1 MQIYDIPIDST
12 RQETTAHGTFDF
24 PLAVYETILS
34 KNILGFVS
42 WHWHREF
49 QFCLVTTGTVAF
61 WVQGRQLILPAGQG
75 LFINSNV
82 LHMAK
87 PETPDAAYCCIDILP
102 SLLCGFPGS
111 LLDVSLITPLSADA
125 SLPLF
130 LFSGDTAETR
140 EILALLERVRQLSR
154 QPGTGYPV
162 QVTGLLM
169 EVLGNM
175 LSARKSAPS
184 GAGMV
189 LPWLRSV
196 LQYIDR
202 HYMEHLT
209 LGQCAQL
216 SGLSDSE
223 FCRQFKRAMHCTL
236 TGYIRQVRLQ
246 KSAAELL
253 LHSDLTVKEAA
264 ALSGYTHMGNFYK
277 LFQAHFGVTPKQYA
291 QQQEENSWE
300 KKS

>member
-61 WVQGRQLILPAGQG
+61 WVQGRQLTLPAGQG

-111 LLDVSLITPLSADA
+111 LLDVSLVTPLSADA

-130 LFSGDTAETR
+130 RFSGETLESR
-140 EILALLERVRQLSR
+140 EALALLEKIRQLSHR
-154 QPGTGYPV
+154 KTTGYPLM
-162 QVTGLLM
+162 VTGLLM
-169 EVLGNM
+169 ELLGRM
-175 LSARKSAPS
+175 LSMLDAAPAAPKEDMS
-184 GAGMV
+184 R
-189 LPWLRSV
+189 LRSV
-196 LQYIDR
+196 LQFIDQ
-202 HYMEHLT
+202 HYTEHIT
-209 LGQCAQL
+209 LSQCADLAGL
-216 SGLSDSE
+216 SGSE

-253 LHSDLTVKEAA
+253 LHPEKSVSQIAYATGFSTTSYFISQFRAA
-264 ALSGYTHMGNFYK
+264 TGK
-277 LFQAHFGVTPKQYA
+277 TPLAYR
-291 QQQEENSWE
+291 QERSAGHRD
-300 KKS
+300 

>member
-61 WVQGRQLILPAGQG
+61 WVQGRQLTLPAGQG

-130 LFSGDTAETR
+130 RFSGETLESR
-140 EILALLERVRQLSR
+140 EALALLEKIRQLSHR
-154 QPGTGYPV
+154 KTTGYPLM
-162 QVTGLLM
+162 VTGLLM
-169 EVLGNM
+169 ELLGRM
-175 LSARKSAPS
+175 LSMLDAAPAAPKEDMS
-184 GAGMV
+184 R
-189 LPWLRSV
+189 LRSV
-196 LQYIDR
+196 LQFIDR

-209 LGQCAQL
+209 LGQCAQR

-253 LHSDLTVKEAA
+253 LHPEKSVSQIAYATGFSTTSYFISQFRAA
-264 ALSGYTHMGNFYK
+264 TGK
-277 LFQAHFGVTPKQYA
+277 TPLAYR
-291 QQQEENSWE
+291 QERSAGHRD
-300 KKS
+300 

>member
-49 QFCLVTTGTVAF
+49 QFCLVSTGTVAF
-61 WVQGRQLILPAGQG
+61 WVQGRQLTLPAGQG

-130 LFSGDTAETR
+130 RFSGETLESR
-140 EILALLERVRQLSR
+140 EALALLEKIRQLSHR
-154 QPGTGYPV
+154 KTTGYPLM
-162 QVTGLLM
+162 VTGLLM
-169 EVLGNM
+169 ELLGRM
-175 LSARKSAPS
+175 LSMLDAAPAAPKEDMS
-184 GAGMV
+184 R
-189 LPWLRSV
+189 LRSV
-196 LQYIDR
+196 LQFIDQ
-202 HYMEHLT
+202 HYTEHIT
-209 LGQCAQL
+209 LSQCADL
-216 SGLSDSE
+216 AGLSDSE

-253 LHSDLTVKEAA
+253 LHPEKSVSQIAYATGFSTTSYFISQFRAA
-264 ALSGYTHMGNFYK
+264 TGK
-277 LFQAHFGVTPKQYA
+277 TPLAYR
-291 QQQEENSWE
+291 QERSARHRD
-300 KKS
+300 

>member
-61 WVQGRQLILPAGQG
+61 WVQGRQLTLPAGQG

-111 LLDVSLITPLSADA
+111 LLDVSLVTPLSADA

-130 LFSGDTAETR
+130 RFSGETLESR
-140 EILALLERVRQLSR
+140 EALALLEKIRQLSHR
-154 QPGTGYPV
+154 KTTGYPLM
-162 QVTGLLM
+162 VTGLLM
-169 EVLGNM
+169 ELLGRM
-175 LSARKSAPS
+175 LSMLDAAPAAPKEDMS
-184 GAGMV
+184 R
-189 LPWLRSV
+189 LRSV
-196 LQYIDR
+196 LQFIDR

-209 LGQCAQL
+209 LGQCAQR

-253 LHSDLTVKEAA
+253 LHPEKSVSQIAYATGFSTTSYFISQFRAA
-264 ALSGYTHMGNFYK
+264 TGKTPLAYRQERSNGHMD
-277 LFQAHFGVTPKQYA
+277 
-291 QQQEENSWE
+291 
-300 KKS
+300 

>member
-61 WVQGRQLILPAGQG
+61 WVQGRQLTLPAGQG

-130 LFSGDTAETR
+130 RFSGETLESR
-140 EILALLERVRQLSR
+140 EALALLEKIRQLSHR
-154 QPGTGYPV
+154 KTTGYPLM
-162 QVTGLLM
+162 VTGLLM
-169 EVLGNM
+169 ELLGRM
-175 LSARKSAPS
+175 LSMLDAAPAAPKEDMS
-184 GAGMV
+184 R
-189 LPWLRSV
+189 LRSV
-196 LQYIDR
+196 LQFIDQ

-253 LHSDLTVKEAA
+253 LHPEKSVSQIAYATGFSTTSYFISQFRDATGK
-264 ALSGYTHMGNFYK
+264 
-277 LFQAHFGVTPKQYA
+277 TPLAYR
-291 QQQEENSWE
+291 QERSAGHRD
-300 KKS
+300 

>member
-61 WVQGRQLILPAGQG
+61 WVQGRQLTLPAGQG

-130 LFSGDTAETR
+130 RFSGETLESR
-140 EILALLERVRQLSR
+140 EALALLEKIRQLSHR
-154 QPGTGYPV
+154 KTTGNPLM
-162 QVTGLLM
+162 VTGLLM
-169 EVLGNM
+169 ELLGRM
-175 LSARKSAPS
+175 LSMLDAAPAAPKEDMS
-184 GAGMV
+184 R
-189 LPWLRSV
+189 LRSV
-196 LQYIDR
+196 LQFIDQ
-202 HYMEHLT
+202 HYTEHIT
-209 LGQCAQL
+209 LSQCADL
-216 SGLSDSE
+216 AGLSDSE

-253 LHSDLTVKEAA
+253 LHPEKSISQIAYATGFSTTSYFISQFRAA
-264 ALSGYTHMGNFYK
+264 TGK
-277 LFQAHFGVTPKQYA
+277 TPLAYR
-291 QQQEENSWE
+291 QERSAGHRD
-300 KKS
+300 

>member
-61 WVQGRQLILPAGQG
+61 WVQGRQLTLPAGQG

-130 LFSGDTAETR
+130 RFSGETPESR
-140 EILALLERVRQLSR
+140 EALALLEKIRQLSHR
-154 QPGTGYPV
+154 KTTGYPLM
-162 QVTGLLM
+162 VTGLLM
-169 EVLGNM
+169 ELLGRM
-175 LSARKSAPS
+175 LSMLDAAPAAPKEDMS
-184 GAGMV
+184 R
-189 LPWLRSV
+189 LRSV
-196 LQYIDR
+196 LQFIDQ
-202 HYMEHLT
+202 HYPEHIT
-209 LGQCAQL
+209 LSQCADL
-216 SGLSDSE
+216 AGLSDSE

-253 LHSDLTVKEAA
+253 LHPEKSVSQIAYATGFSTTSYFISQFRAA
-264 ALSGYTHMGNFYK
+264 TGK
-277 LFQAHFGVTPKQYA
+277 TPLAYR
-291 QQQEENSWE
+291 QERSAGHRD
-300 KKS
+300 

>member
-61 WVQGRQLILPAGQG
+61 WVQGRQLTLPAGQG

-130 LFSGDTAETR
+130 RFSGETPESR
-140 EILALLERVRQLSR
+140 EALALLEKIRQLSHR
-154 QPGTGYPV
+154 KTTGYPLM
-162 QVTGLLM
+162 VTGLLM
-169 EVLGNM
+169 ELLGRM
-175 LSARKSAPS
+175 LSMLDAAPAAPKEDMS
-184 GAGMV
+184 R
-189 LPWLRSV
+189 LRSV
-196 LQYIDR
+196 LQFIDR

-209 LGQCAQL
+209 LGQCAQR

-253 LHSDLTVKEAA
+253 LHPEKSVSQIAYATGFSTTSYFISQFRAA
-264 ALSGYTHMGNFYK
+264 TGKTPLAYRQERSGGHRD
-277 LFQAHFGVTPKQYA
+277 
-291 QQQEENSWE
+291 
-300 KKS
+300 

>member
-61 WVQGRQLILPAGQG
+61 WVQGRQLTLPAGQG

-130 LFSGDTAETR
+130 RFSGETPESR
-140 EILALLERVRQLSR
+140 EALALLEKIRQLSHR
-154 QPGTGYPV
+154 KTTGYPLM
-162 QVTGLLM
+162 VTGLLM
-169 EVLGNM
+169 ELLGRM
-175 LSARKSAPS
+175 LSMLDAAPAAPKEDMS
-184 GAGMV
+184 R
-189 LPWLRSV
+189 LRSV
-196 LQYIDR
+196 LQFIDQ
-202 HYMEHLT
+202 HYTEHIT
-209 LGQCAQL
+209 LSQCADL
-216 SGLSDSE
+216 AGLSDSE

-253 LHSDLTVKEAA
+253 LHPEKSISQIAYATGFSTTSYFISQFRAA
-264 ALSGYTHMGNFYK
+264 TGK
-277 LFQAHFGVTPKQYA
+277 TPLAYR
-291 QQQEENSWE
+291 QERSAGHRD
-300 KKS
+300 

>member
-61 WVQGRQLILPAGQG
+61 WVQGRQLTLPAGQG

-130 LFSGDTAETR
+130 RFSGETLESR
-140 EILALLERVRQLSR
+140 EALALLEKIRQLSHR
-154 QPGTGYPV
+154 KTTGYPLM
-162 QVTGLLM
+162 VTGLLM
-169 EVLGNM
+169 ELLGRM
-175 LSARKSAPS
+175 LSMLDAAPAAPKEDMS
-184 GAGMV
+184 R
-189 LPWLRSV
+189 LRSV
-196 LQYIDR
+196 LQFIDQ
-202 HYMEHLT
+202 HYTEHIT
-209 LGQCAQL
+209 LSQCADL
-216 SGLSDSE
+216 AGLSDSE

-236 TGYIRQVRLQ
+236 TSYIRQVRLQ

-253 LHSDLTVKEAA
+253 LHPEKSVSQIAYATGFSTTSYFISQFRAA
-264 ALSGYTHMGNFYK
+264 TGK
-277 LFQAHFGVTPKQYA
+277 TPLAYR
-291 QQQEENSWE
+291 QERSAGHRD
-300 KKS
+300 

>member
-61 WVQGRQLILPAGQG
+61 WVQGRQLTLPAGQG

-130 LFSGDTAETR
+130 RFSGETPESR
-140 EILALLERVRQLSR
+140 EALALLEKIRQLSHR
-154 QPGTGYPV
+154 KTTGYPLM
-162 QVTGLLM
+162 VTGLLM
-169 EVLGNM
+169 EVLGRM
-175 LSARKSAPS
+175 LSMLDAAPAAPKEDMS
-184 GAGMV
+184 R
-189 LPWLRSV
+189 LRSV
-196 LQYIDR
+196 LQFIDQ
-202 HYMEHLT
+202 HYTEHIT
-209 LGQCAQL
+209 LSQCADLAGL
-216 SGLSDSE
+216 SGSE

-253 LHSDLTVKEAA
+253 LHPEKSVSQIAYATGFSTTSYFISQFRAA
-264 ALSGYTHMGNFYK
+264 TGK
-277 LFQAHFGVTPKQYA
+277 TPLAYR
-291 QQQEENSWE
+291 QERSAGHRD
-300 KKS
+300 

>member
-49 QFCLVTTGTVAF
+49 QFCLVSTGTVAF
-61 WVQGRQLILPAGQG
+61 WVQGRQLTLPAGQG

-87 PETPDAAYCCIDILP
+87 PETSDAAYCCIDILP

-130 LFSGDTAETR
+130 RFSGETLESR
-140 EILALLERVRQLSR
+140 EALALLEKIRQLSHR
-154 QPGTGYPV
+154 KTTGYPLM
-162 QVTGLLM
+162 VTGLLM
-169 EVLGNM
+169 ELLGRM
-175 LSARKSAPS
+175 LSMLDAAPAAPKEDMS
-184 GAGMV
+184 R
-189 LPWLRSV
+189 LRSV
-196 LQYIDR
+196 LQFIDQ
-202 HYMEHLT
+202 HYTEHIT
-209 LGQCAQL
+209 LSQCADL
-216 SGLSDSE
+216 AGLSDSE

-253 LHSDLTVKEAA
+253 LHPEKSVSQIAYATGLSTTSYFISQFRAA
-264 ALSGYTHMGNFYK
+264 TGK
-277 LFQAHFGVTPKQYA
+277 TPLAYR
-291 QQQEENSWE
+291 QERSAGHRD
-300 KKS
+300 

>member
-61 WVQGRQLILPAGQG
+61 WVQGRQLTLPAGQG

-130 LFSGDTAETR
+130 LFSGDTAETG
-140 EILALLERVRQLSR
+140 EILALLKRVRQLSR
-154 QPGTGYPV
+154 QPGTGYPA

-169 EVLGNM
+169 ELLGRM
-175 LSARKSAPS
+175 LSMLDAAPAAPKEDMS
-184 GAGMV
+184 R
-189 LPWLRSV
+189 LRSV
-196 LQYIDR
+196 LQFIDQ
-202 HYMEHLT
+202 HYTEHIT
-209 LGQCAQL
+209 LSQCADLAGL
-216 SGLSDSE
+216 SGSE
-223 FCRQFKRAMHCTL
+223 FCRQFKRVMHCTL
-236 TGYIRQVRLQ
+236 TGYIRQVRLK

-253 LHSDLTVKEAA
+253 LHPEKSVSQIAYATGFSTTSYFISQFRAA
-264 ALSGYTHMGNFYK
+264 TGK
-277 LFQAHFGVTPKQYA
+277 TPLAYR
-291 QQQEENSWE
+291 QERSAGHRD
-300 KKS
+300 

>member
-61 WVQGRQLILPAGQG
+61 WVQGQQLTLPAGQG

-111 LLDVSLITPLSADA
+111 LLDVSLVTPLSADA

-140 EILALLERVRQLSR
+140 EILALLKRVRQLSR
-154 QPGTGYPV
+154 QPGTGYPA

-175 LSARKSAPS
+175 LSAQKSAPG

-189 LPWLRSV
+189 LPWLRGV
-196 LQYIDR
+196 LQHIDR

-253 LHSDLTVKEAA
+253 LHPEKSVSQIAYATGFSTTSYFISQFRAA
-264 ALSGYTHMGNFYK
+264 TGKTPLAYRQERSNGHMD
-277 LFQAHFGVTPKQYA
+277 
-291 QQQEENSWE
+291 
-300 KKS
+300 

>member
-61 WVQGRQLILPAGQG
+61 WVQGRQLTLPAGQG

-130 LFSGDTAETR
+130 RFSGETPESR
-140 EILALLERVRQLSR
+140 EALALLEKIRQLSHR
-154 QPGTGYPV
+154 KTTGYPLM
-162 QVTGLLM
+162 VTGLLM
-169 EVLGNM
+169 ELLGRM
-175 LSARKSAPS
+175 LSMLDAAPAAPKEDMS
-184 GAGMV
+184 R
-189 LPWLRSV
+189 LRSV
-196 LQYIDR
+196 LQFIDQ
-202 HYMEHLT
+202 HYTEHIT
-209 LGQCAQL
+209 LSQCADLAGL
-216 SGLSDSE
+216 SGSE

-253 LHSDLTVKEAA
+253 LHPEKSVSQIAYATGFSTTSYFISQFRAA
-264 ALSGYTHMGNFYK
+264 TGK
-277 LFQAHFGVTPKQYA
+277 TPLAYR
-291 QQQEENSWE
+291 QERSAGHRD
-300 KKS
+300 

>member
-49 QFCLVTTGTVAF
+49 QFCLVSTGTVAF
-61 WVQGRQLILPAGQG
+61 WVQGRQLTLPAGQG

-87 PETPDAAYCCIDILP
+87 PETSDAAYCCIDILP
-102 SLLCGFPGS
+102 SLLCGFTGS

-130 LFSGDTAETR
+130 RFSGETLESR
-140 EILALLERVRQLSR
+140 EALALLEKIRQLSHR
-154 QPGTGYPV
+154 KTTGYPLM
-162 QVTGLLM
+162 VTGLLM
-169 EVLGNM
+169 ELLGRM
-175 LSARKSAPS
+175 LSMLDAAPAAPKEDMS
-184 GAGMV
+184 R
-189 LPWLRSV
+189 LRSV
-196 LQYIDR
+196 LQFIDQ
-202 HYMEHLT
+202 HYTEHIT
-209 LGQCAQL
+209 LSQCADL
-216 SGLSDSE
+216 AGLSDSE

-253 LHSDLTVKEAA
+253 LHPEKSVSQIAYATGFSTTSYFISQFRAA
-264 ALSGYTHMGNFYK
+264 TGM
-277 LFQAHFGVTPKQYA
+277 TPLAYR
-291 QQQEENSWE
+291 QEKRDTGDSTD
-300 KKS
+300 

>member
-49 QFCLVTTGTVAF
+49 QFCLVSTGTVAF
-61 WVQGRQLILPAGQG
+61 WVQGRQLTLPAGQG

-87 PETPDAAYCCIDILP
+87 PETSDAAYCCIDILP

-130 LFSGDTAETR
+130 RFSGETLESR
-140 EILALLERVRQLSR
+140 EALALLEKIRQLSHR
-154 QPGTGYPV
+154 KTTGYPLM
-162 QVTGLLM
+162 VTGLLM
-169 EVLGNM
+169 ELLGRM
-175 LSARKSAPS
+175 LSMLDAAPAAPKEDMS
-184 GAGMV
+184 R
-189 LPWLRSV
+189 LRSV
-196 LQYIDR
+196 LQFIDQ
-202 HYMEHLT
+202 HYTEHIT
-209 LGQCAQL
+209 LSQCADL
-216 SGLSDSE
+216 AGLSDSE

-253 LHSDLTVKEAA
+253 LHPEKSVSQIAYATGFSTTSYFISQFRAA
-264 ALSGYTHMGNFYK
+264 TGK
-277 LFQAHFGVTPKQYA
+277 TPLAYR
-291 QQQEENSWE
+291 QERSAGHRD
-300 KKS
+300 

>member
-61 WVQGRQLILPAGQG
+61 WVQGRQLTLPAGQG

-130 LFSGDTAETR
+130 RFSGETLESR
-140 EILALLERVRQLSR
+140 EALALLEKIRQLSHR
-154 QPGTGYPV
+154 KTTGYPLM
-162 QVTGLLM
+162 VTGLLM
-169 EVLGNM
+169 ELLGRM
-175 LSARKSAPS
+175 LSMLDAAPAAPKEDMS
-184 GAGMV
+184 R
-189 LPWLRSV
+189 LRSV
-196 LQYIDR
+196 LQFIDR

-216 SGLSDSE
+216 SGLSGSE

-253 LHSDLTVKEAA
+253 LHPEKSVSQIAYATGFSTTSYFISQFRAA
-264 ALSGYTHMGNFYK
+264 TGM
-277 LFQAHFGVTPKQYA
+277 TPLAYR
-291 QQQEENSWE
+291 QERSAGHRD
-300 KKS
+300 

>member
-12 RQETTAHGTFDF
+12 RQETTSHGTFDF

-49 QFCLVTTGTVAF
+49 QFCLVTAGTVAF
-61 WVQGRQLILPAGQG
+61 WVQGQQLTLPAGQG

-87 PETPDAAYCCIDILP
+87 PESPDAAYCCIDILP

-111 LLDVSLITPLSADA
+111 LLDVSLITPLSTDA

-130 LFSGDTAETR
+130 RFSGETLESR
-140 EILALLERVRQLSR
+140 EALALLEKIRQLSHR
-154 QPGTGYPV
+154 KTTGYPLM
-162 QVTGLLM
+162 VTGLLM
-169 EVLGNM
+169 ELLGRM
-175 LSARKSAPS
+175 LSMLDAAPSAPKEDMS
-184 GAGMV
+184 R
-189 LPWLRSV
+189 LRSV

-253 LHSDLTVKEAA
+253 LHPEKSVSQIAYATGFSTTSYFISQFRAA
-264 ALSGYTHMGNFYK
+264 TGKTPLAYRQERSGGHRG
-277 LFQAHFGVTPKQYA
+277 
-291 QQQEENSWE
+291 
-300 KKS
+300 

>member
-61 WVQGRQLILPAGQG
+61 WVQGRQLTLPAGQG

-130 LFSGDTAETR
+130 RFSGETLESR
-140 EILALLERVRQLSR
+140 EALALLEKIRQLSHR
-154 QPGTGYPV
+154 KTTGYPLM
-162 QVTGLLM
+162 VTGLLM
-169 EVLGNM
+169 ELLGRM
-175 LSARKSAPS
+175 LSMLDAAPAAPKEDMS
-184 GAGMV
+184 R
-189 LPWLRSV
+189 LRSV
-196 LQYIDR
+196 LQFIDQ
-202 HYMEHLT
+202 HYTEHIT
-209 LGQCAQL
+209 LSQCADL
-216 SGLSDSE
+216 AGLSDSE

-253 LHSDLTVKEAA
+253 LHPEKSISQIAYATGFSTTSYFISQFRAA
-264 ALSGYTHMGNFYK
+264 TGK
-277 LFQAHFGVTPKQYA
+277 TPLAYR
-291 QQQEENSWE
+291 QERSAGHRD
-300 KKS
+300 

>member
-61 WVQGRQLILPAGQG
+61 WVQGRQLTLPAGQG

-111 LLDVSLITPLSADA
+111 LLDVSLVTPLSADA

-130 LFSGDTAETR
+130 RFSGETLESR
-140 EILALLERVRQLSR
+140 EALALLEKIRQLSHR
-154 QPGTGYPV
+154 KTTGYPLM
-162 QVTGLLM
+162 VTGLLM
-169 EVLGNM
+169 ELLGRM
-175 LSARKSAPS
+175 LSMLDAAPAAPKEDMS
-184 GAGMV
+184 R
-189 LPWLRSV
+189 LRSV
-196 LQYIDR
+196 LQFIDR

-209 LGQCAQL
+209 LGQCAQR

-253 LHSDLTVKEAA
+253 LHPEKSISQIAYATGFSTTSYFISQFRAA
-264 ALSGYTHMGNFYK
+264 TGMTPLAYRQERSGGHRD
-277 LFQAHFGVTPKQYA
+277 
-291 QQQEENSWE
+291 
-300 KKS
+300 